1 MSQIFESGQLLAT
14 PGVAETFSPE
24 FMAKCHERHIGGD
37 WGDIDPHDVEVNLR
51 ALENGARLMSVYT
64 EGDKTLWVITEAD
77 RSSTTYLLPEEY

>member
-1 MSQIFESGQLLAT
+1 MSQIFEPGQLVAT
-14 PGVAETFSPE
+14 PGVAEKFEPE
-24 FMAKCHERHIGGD
+24 YIAKCHERHISGD

-51 ALENGARLMSVYT
+51 ALENGARRMSVYT